1 MSKRGL
7 RFASVL
13 LILALNGCVTTSL
26 PDASTAPKLPQDS
39 IGWNL
44 QGKAAVTLSDN
55 RGGTVN
61 LEWSRPE
68 ATRDRIRL
76 TGPLGAGAFEVFR
89 EGEQLFWIDEGVQQP
104 LDLLPLNDEAQTIM
118 ATLPL
123 KFVGTWLMGYP
134 DSPAGWEV
142 EITQWQV
149 IEGWQVP
156 RKIEAYRDDISV
168 RLVVLSWE
176 FEAAHQ

>member
-1 MSKRGL
+1 
-7 RFASVL
+7 
-13 LILALNGCVTTSL
+13 
-26 PDASTAPKLPQDS
+26 
-39 IGWNL
+39 
-44 QGKAAVTLSDN
+44 
-55 RGGTVN
+55 
-61 LEWSRPE
+61 
-68 ATRDRIRL
+68 
-76 TGPLGAGAFEVFR
+76 
-89 EGEQLFWIDEGVQQP
+89 
-104 LDLLPLNDEAQTIM
+104 M

-123 KFVGTWLMGYP
+123 NLVGTWLMGYP
-134 DSPAGWEV
+134 NSLAGWEV

>member
-68 ATRDRIRL
+68 ATRDHIRL
-76 TGPLGAGAFEVFR
+76 TGPLGAGAIEVFR
-89 EGEQLFWIDEGVQQP
+89 EGEQLFWIDEGAQQP

-123 KFVGTWLMGYP
+123 NLVGTWLMGYP
-134 DSPAGWEV
+134 NSLAGWEV

>member
-1 MSKRGL
+1 
-7 RFASVL
+7 
-13 LILALNGCVTTSL
+13 
-26 PDASTAPKLPQDS
+26 
-39 IGWNL
+39 
-44 QGKAAVTLSDN
+44 
-55 RGGTVN
+55 
-61 LEWSRPE
+61 
-68 ATRDRIRL
+68 
-76 TGPLGAGAFEVFR
+76 LGAGAFEVFR